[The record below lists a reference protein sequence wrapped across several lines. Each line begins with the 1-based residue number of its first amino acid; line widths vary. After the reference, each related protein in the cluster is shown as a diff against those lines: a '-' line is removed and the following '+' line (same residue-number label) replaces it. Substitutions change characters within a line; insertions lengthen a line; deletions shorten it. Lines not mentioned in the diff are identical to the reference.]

1 MLLCCWDSLADFF
14 YLPCAHSHRL
24 STITHSDQIV
34 VLHKGK
40 IVEHGTHN
48 ELLAAGGR
56 YHAMW
61 EKQTV
66 AEREKKEKS
75 KEGEGETE
83 ASS

>member
-1 MLLCCWDSLADFF
+1 MHSR
-14 YLPCAHSHRL
+14 SHRL

-40 IVEHGTHN
+40 IVERGTHS
-48 ELLAAGGR
+48 ELLAARGS

-66 AEREKKEKS
+66 AEREKKEEIKD
-75 KEGEGETE
+75 EAGVTE
-83 ASS
+83 A